1 MLRLARLGLIT
12 VLLAPVPG
20 TITAQAAA
28 PAPPTWRVDAGHSEL
43 SFRIRHLMS
52 RVSGTFREWS
62 GTIQA
67 DPSDWSGASVE
78 VSIKAASIDTRN
90 DSRDT
95 DLRSDKFFDVANHPT
110 ITFRSTKVEA
120 IGTTLRITGELTIR
134 GVTRPVVL
142 EGAVLGVNEGQHP
155 RAGFEASA
163 TINRLDYGVTYNRI
177 VEGGG
182 TLLGDDVQIDIAIE
196 AVRQES

>member
-1 MLRLARLGLIT
+1 MFRLARLGLIT

-20 TITAQAAA
+20 TIAAQTAA
-28 PAPPTWRVDAGHSEL
+28 PLPSWRIDAGHSEL

-67 DPSDWSGASVE
+67 DPVNWVGASVE
-78 VSIKAASIDTRN
+78 VSINAASIDTRN
-90 DSRDT
+90 DDRDT
-95 DLRSDKFFDVANHPT
+95 DLRSDKFFDVASHPT
-110 ITFRSTKVEA
+110 ITFRSTKVEV
-120 IGTTLRITGELTIR
+120 IGTSLRITGELTIR

-142 EGAVLGVNEGQHP
+142 EGAVLGVNEGQRP

-182 TLLGDDVQIDIAIE
+182 TLLGDEVKIDIAIE
-196 AVRQES
+196 AIRQEG

>member
-1 MLRLARLGLIT
+1 MYRLARLGLLT
-12 VLLAPVPG
+12 VLLAPLPG

-28 PAPPTWRVDAGHSEL
+28 PSLPTWRIDAGHSEL
-43 SFRIRHLMS
+43 TFRIRHLMS

-67 DPSDWSGASVE
+67 DPANWAGAAVD
-78 VSIKAASIDTRN
+78 VTINTASIDTRN
-90 DSRDT
+90 DSRDV
-95 DLRSDKFFDVANHPT
+95 DLRSEKFFDAANHPT
-110 ITFRSTKVEA
+110 ISFRSTKVET
-120 IGTTLRITGELTIR
+120 IGTSLRITGELTIR

-142 EGAVLGVNEGQHP
+142 EGAVLGVNEGQRP
-155 RAGFEASA
+155 RAGFEAST